1 MYPKI
6 IQKLSIKIKNIDSE
20 KIKLEESKSMDLLPA
35 ILGAGQIVSR
45 QYPKHENQNDNDSDV
60 TEKHS
65 ERFAYNN

>member
-6 IQKLSIKIKNIDSE
+6 IKKLSIKVKNSDSE
-20 KIKLEESKSMDLLPA
+20 KMKLEDSKRVDQLPA
-35 ILGAGQIVSR
+35 ILGVGQIVSR
-45 QYPKHENQNDNDSDV
+45 QFPEHENQNDNYSDV

>member
-1 MYPKI
+1 M
-6 IQKLSIKIKNIDSE
+6 
-20 KIKLEESKSMDLLPA
+20 KLEESKSMDLLPA

-45 QYPKHENQNDNDSDV
+45 QFPKHENQNDNDSDV